1 MMNKKKF
8 ILIILSFVF
17 INLNSYSLGDIY
29 IKYKVE
35 NEIITNIDIKN
46 EAKYLVALNSQL
58 KNINNNRLLKISEQS
73 IIKETIKR
81 IELEKYFTLTE
92 ENSLLDSLIK
102 SFYLRLNLKS
112 LEEFEK
118 YLKDQNLDIK
128 NIKNKIAIEAV
139 WNKLIYEKY
148 SSQVDVDMDKL
159 KIKIDKQ
166 KITESDKLLN
176 LYEIVFE
183 DDKDT
188 TLELRLKNIL
198 ESISEVGFENTANI
212 YSVSES
218 AKFGGSLGWIAQKNL
233 SEKIINNVKYLMP
246 GQFSKV
252 MKFGNNHLILKVK
265 DVKNKKKSINKKKEL
280 AKLVLIEKNKQLEQY
295 SKIYFNKVK
304 INTKI
309 DAL

>member
-118 YLKDQNLDIK
+118 YLKDQNLNIK

-233 SEKIINNVKYLMP
+233 SEKIITNVKYLMP

-280 AKLVLIEKNKQLEQY
+280 AKLVLIERNKQLEQY

>member
-233 SEKIINNVKYLMP
+233 SEKIITNVKYLMP

-280 AKLVLIEKNKQLEQY
+280 AKLVLIERNKQLEQY

>member
-280 AKLVLIEKNKQLEQY
+280 AKLVLIERNKQLEQY

>member
-17 INLNSYSLGDIY
+17 INLNSYSPGDIY

-92 ENSLLDSLIK
+92 ENSLLDGLIK

-118 YLKDQNLDIK
+118 YLKDQNLNIK

-233 SEKIINNVKYLMP
+233 SEKIITNVKYLMP